1 VRKKIIKWLSSK
13 FQFVIRNDADLK
25 ELSIYRLSNLKFIF
39 ILFSTLIVIFIFL
52 LYLSTT
58 MLKYW
63 FDPRFAEQLANQ
75 QVVNLSKTVDSLIN
89 ESEIKDNY
97 ISNVRSILSGEE
109 TFVSNNSNKIKNNIE
124 DPFRIESSS
133 DELNSVD
140 SIFRK
145 QFEELNNNF
154 LINNI
159 ENNYDDILN
168 INLFPPVSRG
178 IISSQY
184 NINNRHYGIDILCNK
199 DEAIKSVG
207 DGVVIMSS
215 WTRDSGYVLAIY
227 HNNNL
232 ISIYKHNAKLLK
244 KVGETV
250 TSGDIVSIVGNTGEF
265 TSGPH
270 LHLEL
275 WLNGKSI
282 NPSEFISF

>member
-1 VRKKIIKWLSSK
+1 MRKKIIKWLSSK

>member
-1 VRKKIIKWLSSK
+1 MRKKIIKWLSSK

-184 NINNRHYGIDILCNK
+184 NNNNRL
-199 DEAIKSVG
+199 
-207 DGVVIMSS
+207 
-215 WTRDSGYVLAIY
+215 IY
-227 HNNNL
+227 YSL
-232 ISIYKHNAKLLK
+232 II
-244 KVGETV
+244 
-250 TSGDIVSIVGNTGEF
+250 
-265 TSGPH
+265 
-270 LHLEL
+270 
-275 WLNGKSI
+275 
-282 NPSEFISF
+282 